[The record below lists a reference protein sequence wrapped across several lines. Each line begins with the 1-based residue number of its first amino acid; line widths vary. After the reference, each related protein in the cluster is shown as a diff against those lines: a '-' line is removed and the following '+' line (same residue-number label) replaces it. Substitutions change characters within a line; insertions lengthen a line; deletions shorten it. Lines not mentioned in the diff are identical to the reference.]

1 MTYLREVSKMDGME
15 NAVTAAA
22 LDDTTIVTTSTGVKD
37 AMSGVSGYA
46 VRLWRHGK
54 VVRTQRSHYA
64 SIRCCCPYYLREH
77 LPSSTSFDA
86 PADGFLT
93 GGNDGKVICYDRE
106 GAVLHRCETPPNV
119 GNGKPCQS

>member
-1 MTYLREVSKMDGME
+1 MDGME

-22 LDDTTIVTTSTGVKD
+22 LDDTTIITTSTGVKD
-37 AMSGVSGYA
+37 AMNGVSGYA

-54 VVRTQRSHYA
+54 VVHTQRSHYA

-77 LPSSTSFDA
+77 LPPSTSFDD

-106 GAVLHRCETPPNV
+106 GAVLHRCETSPNV
-119 GNGKPCQS
+119 GNGKLCQS